1 MTTKTE
7 AAHDVRKVLQ
17 AVKDFHGTPGHVKLT
32 EADTRA
38 HFIDPL
44 IRALGYQEIGDVQH
58 ELFLAPAKQ
67 FLDYLLFLDGKAR
80 IAVEAKALDVPVADA
95 NGGAQVVQYAVIL
108 GVEWGVATNGH
119 QWRLYQTSAKGP
131 LADKLILAVDLISW
145 ETDSQFE
152 AVFDQL
158 WLVSKESLGSG
169 AGPETWLSAKQ
180 LNETL
185 KATLVDASS
194 PEIKLLRKRLTERG
208 ISASAEELVLWFQAH
223 LETQPLPP
231 HAPIKSHVSLREPD
245 ASPAPAK
252 SSVDGS
258 AVPSI
263 GTAPVTA
270 AAASKRI
277 RDAPLYFLTPVKDE
291 PEATVAETLHS
302 LLDKGVYVF
311 GDKTAGR
318 AVLRDGDGICF
329 YHSGV
334 GIVAEAEIA
343 SEARKEPINFAKNAD
358 RYPWVFAVRNVHYH
372 LEDPIVIDAAL
383 RAQLDGFKGKDPAGN
398 WSWFV
403 QGTRYVAAH
412 DFKLLTRALPL

>member
-17 AVKDFHGTPGHVKLT
+17 AVKDFYGTSGHVKLT

-58 ELFLAPAKQ
+58 ELYLAPAKQ
-67 FLDYLLFLDGKAR
+67 FLDYLLFLDGTAR
-80 IAVEAKALDVPVADA
+80 IAVEAKALDFAVADA

-108 GVEWGVATNGH
+108 GVEWGVATNGR

-131 LADKLILAVDLISW
+131 LADKLILAVDLIGW

-152 AVFDQL
+152 TVFDQL

-185 KATLVDASS
+185 KATLVDATS

-208 ISASAEELVLWFQAH
+208 ISASAEELVMWFQAH

-231 HAPIKSHVSLREPD
+231 HVPSKSHVSLPEHD
-245 ASPAPAK
+245 GSPAPAK
-252 SSVDGS
+252 PSVDGP
-258 AVPSI
+258 AVVPLV

-270 AAASKRI
+270 TAASKRI
-277 RDAPLYFLTPVKDE
+277 GDAPLYFVTPVKDE
-291 PEATVAETLHS
+291 PVATVAETLHS
-302 LLDKGVYVF
+302 LLDQGVYVF
-311 GDKTAGR
+311 GERTAGR

-334 GIVAEAEIA
+334 GIVAEARIA
-343 SEARKEPINFAKNAD
+343 SVARKEPVSFVKHPD
-358 RYPWVFAVRNVHYH
+358 SYPWVFDVKDVHYH
-372 LEDPIVIDAAL
+372 LEDPVVIDAVL
-383 RAQLDGFKGKDPAGN
+383 RAQLDGFRDKDPAGN

-403 QGTRYVAAH
+403 QGTRYVTAH
-412 DFKLLTRALPL
+412 DFKLLTRS

>member
-17 AVKDFHGTPGHVKLT
+17 AVKDFYGTSAHVKLT

-58 ELFLAPAKQ
+58 ELFLTPAKQ
-67 FLDYLLFLDGKAR
+67 FLDYLLFLDGTAR
-80 IAVEAKALDVPVADA
+80 IAVEAKALDIAVADA

-108 GVEWGVATNGH
+108 GVEWGVATNGR

-131 LADKLILAVDLISW
+131 LADKLILAVDLIGW

-152 AVFDQL
+152 TVFDQL
-158 WLVSKESLGSG
+158 WLVSKDSLSSG

-185 KATLVDASS
+185 KATLADATS

-208 ISASAEELVLWFQAH
+208 ISASAEELVMWFQAH

-231 HAPIKSHVSLREPD
+231 HAPIKSHVPSPAPD
-245 ASPAPAK
+245 ASPGAAKAVVQVAPGA
-252 SSVDGS
+252 S
-258 AVPSI
+258 AEI
-263 GTAPVTA
+263 APVAAATA
-270 AAASKRI
+270 ANKRVG
-277 RDAPLYFLTPVKDE
+277 DAPLYFLTPVKDE
-291 PEATVAETLHS
+291 PDATVEETLHS
-302 LLDKGVYVF
+302 LLDQGVYVF
-311 GDKTAGR
+311 GDRTAGR
-318 AVLRDGDGICF
+318 AVLREGDGICF

-334 GIVAEAEIA
+334 GIVADAEIA
-343 SEARKEPINFAKNAD
+343 SVARQGSVTFAKNAD
-358 RYPWVFAVRNVHYH
+358 RYPWVFAVRNVHYY
-372 LEDPIVIDAAL
+372 LDNPVVIDVAL
-383 RAQLDGFKGKDPAGN
+383 RAQLDGFKRKDPAGN

-403 QGTRYVAAH
+403 QGTGYITAH
-412 DFKLLTRALPL
+412 DFKLLTRS